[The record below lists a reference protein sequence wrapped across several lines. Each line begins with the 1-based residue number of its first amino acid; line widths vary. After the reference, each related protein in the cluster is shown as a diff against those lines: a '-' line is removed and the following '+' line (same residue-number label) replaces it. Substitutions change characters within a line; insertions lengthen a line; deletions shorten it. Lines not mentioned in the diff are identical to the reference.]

1 MSKIYDVRQKNT
13 ETAFK
18 LLSEK
23 KLNLINLNKL
33 IQNGGLN
40 PNAFEDDKMFSLFG
54 LVVMKGDTEMVEML
68 IKVGADVNLTN
79 EYGEPPLFNANA
91 NVSRILLKY
100 GANVKH
106 KNDHGE
112 TVLMYA
118 DDPEKLQLMI
128 DNGAD
133 IKATCNSLKNT
144 PLHLAR
150 DVDCVKVL
158 IKNGADVNVI
168 NDLGETPLECHLTN
182 IEILKVLLDNGAKIT
197 KNSILAKLI
206 LDEELRKKVKSS
218 LSE

>member
-23 KLNLINLNKL
+23 KLNPNNLNKL

-68 IKVGADVNLTN
+68 IKVGADVNLTYL
-79 EYGEPPLFNANA
+79 YGQIPLFEANA
-91 NVSRILLKY
+91 NVARILLKY

-106 KNDHGE
+106 KNDLGE

-118 DDPEKLQLMI
+118 VDPEKTQLMI
-128 DNGAD
+128 DSGAD
-133 IKATCNSLKNT
+133 VHAKDNSLNT
-144 PLHLAR
+144 PLHLTR
-150 DVDCVKVL
+150 NVDCVKVL
-158 IKNGADVNVI
+158 IKNGADINAI
-168 NDLGETPLECHLTN
+168 NDLDETPLERHLTN

-197 KNSILAKLI
+197 KNSILAKII
-206 LDEELRKKVKSS
+206 LDDELKEKVKSN

>member
-13 ETAFK
+13 ETAFN
-18 LLSEK
+18 LLTTDE
-23 KLNLINLNKL
+23 LNSNTLNEL
-33 IQNGGLN
+33 IQNGGIE
-40 PNAFEDDKMFSLFG
+40 PNAFNNELFPLFA
-54 LVVMKGDTEMVEML
+54 LVCMKGDTEMVEML
-68 IKVGADVNLTN
+68 IKVGADVNLTYL
-79 EYGEPPLFNANA
+79 YGQIPLFEANA
-91 NVSRILLKY
+91 NVARILLKY

-106 KNDHGE
+106 KNDLGE

-150 DVDCVKVL
+150 DVDCVKIL
-158 IKNGADVNVI
+158 IKNGADINAI
-168 NDLGETPLECHLTN
+168 NDLGETPLERHLTN

-197 KNSILAKLI
+197 KNSILAKII
-206 LDEELRKKVKSS
+206 LDDELKEKVKSN

>member
-13 ETAFK
+13 ETAFN
-18 LLSEK
+18 LLTTDE
-23 KLNLINLNKL
+23 LNSNNLNKL
-33 IQNGGLN
+33 IQNGGIE
-40 PNAFEDDKMFSLFG
+40 PNAFNNESFPLFA
-54 LVVMKGDTEMVEML
+54 LVCMKGDTEMVEML
-68 IKVGADVNLTN
+68 IKVGADVNLTYL
-79 EYGEPPLFNANA
+79 YGQIPLFEANA
-91 NVSRILLKY
+91 NVARILLKY

-150 DVDCVKVL
+150 DVDCVKIL
-158 IKNGADVNVI
+158 IKNGADVNAI

-206 LDEELRKKVKSS
+206 LDDELKEKVKSN